1 MISAQIKGISKIKT
15 ISSKRCATRKGTGRV
30 AIRGEKSCL

>member
-15 ISSKRCATRKGTGRV
+15 ISSNKDATRKGTGES
-30 AIRGEKSCL
+30 GKGCL